1 MDAALFFVLHT
12 FKSMKIRINNIK
24 NYKDIDILSGKYR
37 LRRDGIAYIY
47 CGRPSSLGNPFR
59 LTTDIPREVAIAKF
73 RRHLWNEIKAYK
85 YQNKDSELVEEILS
99 LAQLCVAEQFLDGS
113 PMKEMVLL
121 CYCYPKQCHATV
133 IANCIKWM
141 IEESSFIDGAMEEI
155 EEETE
160 DEYEEENYDDY
171 GYYAGDY
178 PDDNGTIELY

>member
-1 MDAALFFVLHT
+1 
-12 FKSMKIRINNIK
+12 MKIRVDNIK
-24 NYKDIDILSGKYR
+24 NYKEINALSGKYR
-37 LRRDGIAYIY
+37 LRQDGIAYIY
-47 CGRPSSLGNPFR
+47 CGRPSSLGNPFPV
-59 LTTDIPREVAIAKF
+59 TTDTPTEVAIAEF
-73 RRHLWNEIKAYK
+73 RKHLWNEIKAY
-85 YQNKDSELVEEILS
+85 QNGTKSSTLVDEILS

-141 IEESSFIDGAMEEI
+141 IEESSFIYAAVEEV
-155 EEETE
+155 EEQTE
-160 DEYEEENYDDY
+160 DEYEEENYGDY